1 MCSNY
6 EAQLLNAQ
14 GKIHDL
20 EKHIMSLER
29 YKQELSKETTF
40 RKEMEAKWNEKKE
53 KYKEQVSNLIF
64 LASSAVYLLFY
75 WSKMLESILFH
86 PFLSPSI
93 RSKKTVK

>member
-6 EAQLLNAQ
+6 EAQMLNAQ

-29 YKQELSKETTF
+29 YKQELNKETTF

-53 KYKEQVSNLIF
+53 KYKEQVCSFIVFAYSTVLV
-64 LASSAVYLLFY
+64 LTYLP
-75 WSKMLESILFH
+75 I
-86 PFLSPSI
+86 
-93 RSKKTVK
+93 